1 MKTNG
6 DSRMG
11 LKRMSAESRCAVAKP
26 SIPIAIEGYNVKIF
40 TDNIEENALE
50 QIKELLSI
58 DVFSDKKIR
67 IMPDVH
73 AGAGC
78 VIGFTGDL
86 GDKVIPNIVGVDIGC
101 GMRILN
107 LGKLSEI
114 DFHAFHEH
122 ILGNVPSGMW
132 VREDKRGFKPLVGEE
147 MEIYREAKQLVTE
160 LYCYREIKDS
170 GRINKAI
177 GSLGGGNHFIEL
189 DKDDEG
195 NVYLVIHT
203 GSRNLGKQVADIY
216 QAKAVKHLTDGAD
229 EFEETIKR
237 TIEEYK
243 SAGRRSEL
251 QSVIKKMRKEHQ
263 DAEPNLPAALCYVE
277 GEGREHYLHDMRL
290 CQRWAVL
297 NRKLISLLLIRFFF
311 DKLKSDKVDDFPGVE
326 VKEEFE
332 SVHNYISDENIIR
345 KGSISA
351 AEGERC
357 IIPLN
362 MRDGSLLCT
371 GKGNPDWN
379 YSAPHGAG
387 RVLSRTQ
394 AYEKITI
401 EDFEASMQGIYSESV
416 NDFTRD
422 ESPMVYKPAEEI
434 IANIGDTVTIDTIIR
449 PIFNFK
455 AS

>member
-1 MKTNG
+1 M
-6 DSRMG
+6 
-11 LKRMSAESRCAVAKP
+11 
-26 SIPIAIEGYNVKIF
+26 KIF

-50 QIKELLSI
+50 QIKQLLSI

-107 LGKLSEI
+107 LGKLGDI

-122 ILGNVPSGMW
+122 IRGNVPSGAI
-132 VREDKRGFKPLVGEE
+132 VREDRFGLKPLEGEA
-147 MEIYREAKQLVTE
+147 MDIYREAKQLVGE
-160 LYCYREIKDS
+160 LACYREIKES
-170 GRINKAI
+170 KRIYKAI

-189 DKDDEG
+189 DKDDVG

-203 GSRNLGKQVADIY
+203 GSRNLGKQVAEIY
-216 QAKAVKHLTDGAD
+216 QAKAIRHLTVGAD
-229 EFEETIKR
+229 AFEENIQR

-243 SAGRRSEL
+243 AAGRRSEL
-251 QSVIKKMRKEHQ
+251 RAIVNKMRKEQ
-263 DAEPNLPAALCYVE
+263 PVSEPELPEDLCYVE
-277 GEGREHYLHDMRL
+277 GDARANYLHDMRL

-297 NRKLISLLLIRFFF
+297 NRKLISLLLLRF
-311 DKLKSDKVDDFPGVE
+311 FPGVE
-326 VKEEFE
+326 VREEFE
-332 SVHNYISDENIIR
+332 SVHNYISDKNIIR

-371 GKGNPDWN
+371 GKGNLDWN
-379 YSAPHGAG
+379 CSAPHGAG
-387 RVLSRTQ
+387 RMLSRTL
-394 AYEKITI
+394 AYEQITM
-401 EDFEASMQGIYSESV
+401 EDFQASMQGIYSESV
-416 NDFTRD
+416 NNFTRD
-422 ESPMVYKPAEEI
+422 ESPMAYKPASEI
-434 IANIGDTVTIDTIIR
+434 IANIGDTVRIDTIIR

-455 AS
+455 ASK

>member
-1 MKTNG
+1 MKT
-6 DSRMG
+6 
-11 LKRMSAESRCAVAKP
+11 
-26 SIPIAIEGYNVKIF
+26 IEGYDVKIF
-40 TDNIEENALE
+40 TDYIEESALR
-50 QIKELLSI
+50 QIRELLSI

-107 LGKLSEI
+107 LGKLTDI
-114 DFHAFHEH
+114 DYHSFHEH
-122 ILGNVPSGMW
+122 IRGNVPSGKI
-132 VREDKRGFKPLVGEE
+132 VREDKFGFKPLVGEE
-147 MEIYREAKQLVTE
+147 MEIYREAKTLVTE
-160 LYCYREIKDS
+160 LHCYRDLKDS

-189 DKDDEG
+189 DKDYDE

-203 GSRNLGKQVADIY
+203 GSRNLGKQVADLY
-216 QAKAVKHLTDGAD
+216 QAKAIKHLTEGTDQ
-229 EFEETIKR
+229 FEETIKR

-243 SAGRRSEL
+243 AAGCRTEL
-251 QSVIKKMRKEHQ
+251 QGVIKRMRKEQ
-263 DAEPNLPAALCYVE
+263 QLAEPSLPAALCYVE
-277 GEGREHYLHDMRL
+277 GEVREHYLHDMRI

-297 NRKLISLLLIRFFF
+297 NRKLISLLLMRFFP
-311 DKLKSDKVDDFPGVE
+311 DVAVL
-326 VKEEFE
+326 EEFE
-332 SVHNYISDENIIR
+332 SVHNYISDDNIIR

-351 AEGERC
+351 AVGERC

-379 YSAPHGAG
+379 RSAPHGAG

-394 AYEKITI
+394 AYAKITM

-422 ESPMVYKPAEEI
+422 ESPMVYKPASEI
-434 IANIGDTVTIDTIIR
+434 IANIGDTVAIDTIIR

-455 AS
+455 AP

>member
-1 MKTNG
+1 MKT
-6 DSRMG
+6 
-11 LKRMSAESRCAVAKP
+11 
-26 SIPIAIEGYNVKIF
+26 IEGYDVKIY
-40 TDNIEENALE
+40 TDRIDENALE
-50 QIKELLSI
+50 QIRELLSI

-86 GDKVIPNIVGVDIGC
+86 GDKVTPNIVGVDIGC

-107 LGKLSEI
+107 LGKLTGI
-114 DFHAFHEH
+114 DYHAFHEH
-122 ILGNVPSGMW
+122 IRGSVPSGMI
-132 VREDKRGFKPLVGEE
+132 VREDRFGFKPLVGEE
-147 MEIYREAKQLVTE
+147 MEIYRKAKQLVIE
-160 LYCYREIKDS
+160 LYCYRELKDS

-189 DKDDEG
+189 DKDDDG

-203 GSRNLGKQVADIY
+203 GSRNLGKQVAEIY
-216 QAKAVKHLTDGAD
+216 QAKAIKHLTDGAD
-229 EFEETIKR
+229 EFEENIGR

-243 SAGRRSEL
+243 AAGRRSEL
-251 QSVIKKMRKEHQ
+251 QSVIGKMRKAYR
-263 DAEPNLPAALCYVE
+263 DAEPSLPAALCYVE
-277 GEGREHYLHDMRL
+277 GEAREHYLHDMRL

-297 NRKLISLLLIRFFF
+297 NRRLIAMLLMRF
-311 DKLKSDKVDDFPGVE
+311 FPGVE

-332 SVHNYISDENIIR
+332 SIHNYISDDNMIR
-345 KGSISA
+345 KGAISA
-351 AEGERC
+351 AAGERC

-371 GKGNPDWN
+371 GKGNADWN
-379 YSAPHGAG
+379 CSAPHGAG

-394 AYEKITI
+394 AYEKITM
-401 EDFEASMQGIYSESV
+401 EDFAASMRGVYSESV
-416 NDFTRD
+416 NDYTRD
-422 ESPMVYKPAEEI
+422 ESPMVYKPASEI
-434 IANIGDTVTIDTIIR
+434 IANIGDTVNIDTIIR

-455 AS
+455 ACK

>member
-1 MKTNG
+1 MKT
-6 DSRMG
+6 
-11 LKRMSAESRCAVAKP
+11 
-26 SIPIAIEGYNVKIF
+26 IEGYDVKIF
-40 TDNIEENALE
+40 TDNIEESALR
-50 QIKELLSI
+50 QIKELLAI

-73 AGAGC
+73 AGEGC

-107 LGKLSEI
+107 LGRLTDI
-114 DFHAFHEH
+114 DYHAFNEH
-122 ILGNVPSGMW
+122 IRGNVPSGKI
-132 VREDKRGFKPLVGEE
+132 VREERFGFKPLAGEE
-147 MEIYREAKQLVTE
+147 MEIYREAKRLVAE
-160 LYCYREIKDS
+160 LYCYRELKDS

-189 DKDDEG
+189 DRDDEG

-203 GSRNLGKQVADIY
+203 GSRSLGKQVADIY
-216 QAKAVKHLTDGAD
+216 QARAVKHLTEGAD
-229 EFEETIKR
+229 ELEDRIRR

-243 SAGRRSEL
+243 AAGRRSEL
-251 QSVIKKMRKEHQ
+251 QGVILEMRRQQQKV
-263 DAEPNLPAALCYVE
+263 EPSLPAGLCYVE
-277 GEGREHYLHDMRL
+277 GEMRRQYLHDMRL

-297 NRKLISLLLIRFFF
+297 NRRLISLLLLSFF
-311 DKLKSDKVDDFPGVE
+311 SGVE
-326 VKEEFE
+326 VKDEFE
-332 SVHNYISDENIIR
+332 SVHNYISDDNIIR

-371 GKGNPDWN
+371 GIGNPDWN
-379 YSAPHGAG
+379 CSAPHGAG

-394 AYEKITI
+394 AYERITM
-401 EDFEASMQGIYSESV
+401 EDFEASMAGIYSESV

-434 IANIGDTVTIDTIIR
+434 IANIGGTVRIDSIIR

-455 AS
+455 AYK

>member
-1 MKTNG
+1 MK
-6 DSRMG
+6 
-11 LKRMSAESRCAVAKP
+11 K
-26 SIPIAIEGYNVKIF
+26 IEGYDVKIF

-86 GDKVIPNIVGVDIGC
+86 GDNVIPNIVGVDIGC

-114 DFHAFHEH
+114 EFHAFHEH
-122 ILGNVPSGMW
+122 IRGNVPSGMI
-132 VREDKRGFKPLVGEE
+132 VREDRFGFKPLVGEE
-147 MEIYREAKQLVTE
+147 MEIYREAEQLVTE
-160 LYCYREIKDS
+160 LHCYRELKDS
-170 GRINKAI
+170 RRINKAI

-189 DKDDEG
+189 DKDDEE

-229 EFEETIKR
+229 EFEETIKH

-243 SAGRRSEL
+243 AAGRRSEL

-263 DAEPNLPAALCYVE
+263 EAEPRLPAALCYVE

-297 NRKLISLLLIRFFF
+297 NRKLISLLLLRF
-311 DKLKSDKVDDFPGVE
+311 FPGVV

-379 YSAPHGAG
+379 CSAPHGAG

-394 AYEKITI
+394 AYEKITM

-422 ESPMVYKPAEEI
+422 ESPMVYKSAEEI
-434 IANIGDTVTIDTIIR
+434 IANIGETVNINTIIR

-455 AS
+455 ASK

>member
-1 MKTNG
+1 MKT
-6 DSRMG
+6 
-11 LKRMSAESRCAVAKP
+11 
-26 SIPIAIEGYNVKIF
+26 IEGHNVKIF
-40 TDNIEENALE
+40 TDNIEKNALE

-78 VIGFTGDL
+78 VIGFSGDL

-101 GMRILN
+101 GIRILN
-107 LGKLSEI
+107 LGKLSDI
-114 DFHAFHEH
+114 DIHAFHEH
-122 ILGNVPSGMW
+122 IRGNVPSGMI
-132 VREDKRGFKPLVGEE
+132 VREDRFGFKPLVGEE
-147 MEIYREAKQLVTE
+147 MEIYRDAKQLVTE
-160 LYCYREIKDS
+160 LFCYRELKDS

-195 NVYLVIHT
+195 YVYLVIHT
-203 GSRNLGKQVADIY
+203 GSRNLGKQVAEIY
-216 QAKAVKHLTDGAD
+216 QTKAIKHLTEGAD
-229 EFEETIKR
+229 ELEETIKR

-243 SAGRRSEL
+243 AAGRRSEL
-251 QSVIKKMRKEHQ
+251 QGVIKKMRKEYQ
-263 DAEPNLPAALCYVE
+263 TAEPSLPADLCYVE
-277 GEGREHYLHDMRL
+277 GEMREQYLHDMRL

-297 NRKLISLLLIRFFF
+297 NRKLISLLLLKFFN
-311 DKLKSDKVDDFPGVE
+311 E
-326 VKEEFE
+326 VQVLEEFE
-332 SVHNYISDENIIR
+332 FIHNYISDDNIIR

-379 YSAPHGAG
+379 CSAPHGAG

-394 AYEKITI
+394 AYEQIKM
-401 EDFEASMQGIYSESV
+401 EDFEDSMRGIYSESV

-422 ESPMVYKPAEEI
+422 ESPMVYKPSEEI
-434 IANIGDTVTIDTIIR
+434 ISNIGDTVSIDTIIR

-455 AS
+455 ASK

>member
-1 MKTNG
+1 MKT
-6 DSRMG
+6 
-11 LKRMSAESRCAVAKP
+11 
-26 SIPIAIEGYNVKIF
+26 IEGYDVKIF
-40 TDNIEENALE
+40 TDNIDENALE
-50 QIKELLSI
+50 QIKQLLSI

-114 DFHAFHEH
+114 DYHGFHEH
-122 ILGNVPSGMW
+122 IRENVPSGMW
-132 VREDKRGFKPLVGEE
+132 VRDDRHGFKPLVNEE
-147 MEIYREAKQLVTE
+147 MDIYREAKQLVTD

-170 GRINKAI
+170 GRINKSI

-243 SAGRRSEL
+243 AAGRRSEL
-251 QSVIKKMRKEHQ
+251 QCVIKKMRKEYHMK
-263 DAEPNLPAALCYVE
+263 EPSLPATLCYVE
-277 GEGREHYLHDMRL
+277 GEDRERYLHDMRL

-297 NRKLISLLLIRFFF
+297 NRKLISLLLMRF
-311 DKLKSDKVDDFPGVE
+311 FPGVE
-326 VKEEFE
+326 VKDEFE
-332 SVHNYISDENIIR
+332 SIHNYISDDNIIR
-345 KGSISA
+345 KGAISA
-351 AEGERC
+351 AATERC

-362 MRDGSLLCT
+362 MRDGSILCT
-371 GKGNPDWN
+371 GKGNSDWN
-379 YSAPHGAG
+379 CSAPHGAG

-394 AYEKITI
+394 AYEKIKM
-401 EDFEASMQGIYSESV
+401 EDFEASMRDIYSESV
-416 NDFTRD
+416 TESTRD
-422 ESPMVYKPAEEI
+422 ESPMVYKPSSEI
-434 IANIGDTVTIDTIIR
+434 IANISDTVTIDTIIR

-455 AS
+455 AQ

>member
-1 MKTNG
+1 MFVISNDRFDTRVPVRVWLSSEEK
-6 DSRMG
+6 
-11 LKRMSAESRCAVAKP
+11 
-26 SIPIAIEGYNVKIF
+26 
-40 TDNIEENALE
+40 IEEGCLKQAVHLA
-50 QIKELLSI
+50 KLPFVHRWVSL
-58 DVFSDKKIR
+58 
-67 IMPDVH
+67 MPDTH
-73 AGAGC
+73 MGMGMPIGG
-78 VIGFTGDL
+78 VIAAKGTI
-86 GDKVIPNIVGVDIGC
+86 IPNAVGSDIGC
-101 GMRILN
+101 GMIFVPMNVQLAQIQ
-107 LGKLSEI
+107 GI
-114 DFHAFHEH
+114 MT
-122 ILGNVPSGMW
+122 GNGSLIQL
-132 VREDKRGFKPLVGEE
+132 LVGDILRNIPTGINRYKMPQESAVLD
-147 MEIYREAKQLVTE
+147 RAKEQME
-160 LYCYREIKDS
+160 LYEQNPELT
-170 GRINKAI
+170 GLI
-177 GSLGGGNHFIEL
+177 GDGYYQTGTLGGGNHFIEL

-216 QAKAVKHLTDGAD
+216 QNRAIKHLTEGAD

-243 SAGRRSEL
+243 AAGRRSEL
-251 QSVIKKMRKEHQ
+251 QSVIKQMRKSQQ
-263 DAEPNLPAALCYVE
+263 DAEPMLPRDLCYVE
-277 GEGREHYLHDMRL
+277 NDAREDYLHDMRI

-297 NRKLISLLLIRFFF
+297 NRKLISLLLLKFFPN
-311 DKLKSDKVDDFPGVE
+311 VNIV
-326 VKEEFE
+326 EEFE
-332 SVHNYISDENIIR
+332 SIHNYISNNNIIR

-379 YSAPHGAG
+379 CSAPHGAG
-387 RVLSRTQ
+387 RVLSRTK
-394 AYEKITI
+394 AYEKISM

-422 ESPMVYKPAEEI
+422 ESPMVYKPADEI
-434 IANIGDTVTIDTIIR
+434 IANIGDTVSIDTIIR

>member
-1 MKTNG
+1 MKT
-6 DSRMG
+6 
-11 LKRMSAESRCAVAKP
+11 
-26 SIPIAIEGYNVKIF
+26 IEGYDVKIF
-40 TDNIEENALE
+40 TDNIEENALA

-58 DVFSDKKIR
+58 DVFADKKIR

-78 VIGFTGDL
+78 VIGFTGNL

-107 LGKLSEI
+107 LGKLSDI
-114 DFHAFHEH
+114 DYHAFHEH
-122 ILGNVPSGMW
+122 IRANVPSGMI
-132 VREDKRGFKPLVGEE
+132 VREDRFGFKPLVGDD
-147 MEIYREAKQLVTE
+147 MEIYRQAKRLVAE
-160 LYCYREIKDS
+160 LHCYRNLKDS

-189 DKDDEG
+189 DKDDDG

-216 QAKAVKHLTDGAD
+216 QAKAVKHLTDGND

-243 SAGRRSEL
+243 ASGRRSEL
-251 QSVIKKMRKEHQ
+251 QSVIKKMRHEHKES
-263 DAEPNLPAALCYVE
+263 EPSLPSALCYVE
-277 GEGREHYLHDMRL
+277 GITRDEYLHDMRL
-290 CQRWAVL
+290 CQRWASL
-297 NRKLISLLLIRFFF
+297 NRRLIAMLLMRFFP
-311 DKLKSDKVDDFPGVE
+311 DVE
-326 VKEEFE
+326 VKEMFE
-332 SVHNYISDENIIR
+332 SVHNYISDDNIIR

-351 AEGERC
+351 SDGERC

-394 AYEKITI
+394 AYEKISM
-401 EDFEASMQGIYSESV
+401 EDFKASMQGIYSESV

>member
-1 MKTNG
+1 MKTF
-6 DSRMG
+6 
-11 LKRMSAESRCAVAKP
+11 
-26 SIPIAIEGYNVKIF
+26 EGYDVKIF
-40 TDNIEENALE
+40 TDNIEENAIE

-58 DVFSDKKIR
+58 DVFADKKIR

-78 VIGFTGDL
+78 VIGFTGNL

-101 GMRILN
+101 GMLILN
-107 LGKLSEI
+107 LGKLTDI

-122 ILGNVPSGMW
+122 IRSNVPSGMI
-132 VREDKRGFKPLVGEE
+132 VREDRFGFKPLVGEE
-147 MEIYREAKQLVTE
+147 MDIYREAKELVIQLR
-160 LYCYREIKDS
+160 CYRSLKDS

-189 DKDDEG
+189 DKDDAVD
-195 NVYLVIHT
+195 VYLVIHT

-216 QAKAVKHLTDGAD
+216 QAKAVKHLTDGDD

-243 SAGRRSEL
+243 AAGRRNEL
-251 QSVIKKMRKEHQ
+251 QGVIKKMRKEHEE
-263 DAEPNLPAALCYVE
+263 AEPALPAALCYVE
-277 GEGREHYLHDMRL
+277 GQAREDYLHDMRL
-290 CQRWAVL
+290 CQQWAVL
-297 NRKLISLLLIRFFF
+297 NRKLISLLLLRFF
-311 DKLKSDKVDDFPGVE
+311 PGIE
-326 VKEEFE
+326 IKDQFE
-332 SVHNYISDENIIR
+332 SVHNYISDDNMVR

-351 AEGERC
+351 KKGERS

-394 AYEKITI
+394 AYEQIKM
-401 EDFEASMQGIYSESV
+401 EDFEESMKGIYSESV
-416 NDFTRD
+416 NDSTRD

-434 IANIGDTVTIDTIIR
+434 MANIADTVSVDNIIK

>member
-1 MKTNG
+1 MKTI
-6 DSRMG
+6 D
-11 LKRMSAESRCAVAKP
+11 
-26 SIPIAIEGYNVKIF
+26 GYDVKIF
-40 TDNIEENALE
+40 TDNIEETALE

-101 GMRILN
+101 GMRVLN
-107 LGKLSEI
+107 LGRISEI
-114 DFHAFHEH
+114 DYHAFNEH
-122 ILGNVPSGMW
+122 ILGNVPSGKI
-132 VREDKRGFKPLVGEE
+132 VREDRFGFKPLVGEE
-147 MEIYREAKQLVTE
+147 MDIYREAKQLVTE
-160 LYCYREIKDS
+160 LYCYRELKDT

-189 DKDDEG
+189 DKDDED

-216 QAKAVKHLTDGAD
+216 QAKAIKHLTAGAD
-229 EFEETIKR
+229 EFEQTIRR

-243 SAGRRSEL
+243 AAGRRAEL
-251 QSVIKKMRKEHQ
+251 QNVIQKMRKDYQE
-263 DAEPNLPAALCYVE
+263 AEPSLPTDLCYVE
-277 GEGREHYLHDMRL
+277 GDAREQYLHDMRL

-297 NRKLISLLLIRFFF
+297 NRRLISLLLLRF
-311 DKLKSDKVDDFPGVE
+311 FPGVE

-332 SVHNYISDENIIR
+332 SVHNYISDANIIR

-362 MRDGSLLCT
+362 MRDGSLICT

-379 YSAPHGAG
+379 CSAPHGAG

-394 AYEKITI
+394 AYEKITM

-434 IANIGDTVTIDTIIR
+434 ISNIGDTVNIDTIIR

-455 AS
+455 ASK

>member
-1 MKTNG
+1 MKT
-6 DSRMG
+6 
-11 LKRMSAESRCAVAKP
+11 
-26 SIPIAIEGYNVKIF
+26 IEGYDVKIF

-58 DVFSDKKIR
+58 EVFSDKKIR

-78 VIGFTGDL
+78 VIGFTGNL

-107 LGKLSEI
+107 LGKLHDI

-122 ILGNVPSGMW
+122 IRGNVPSGMI
-132 VREDKRGFKPLVGEE
+132 VREDRFGFKPLVGKE

-243 SAGRRSEL
+243 AAGRRSEL
-251 QSVIKKMRKEHQ
+251 QSVIKEMRKEHL

-277 GEGREHYLHDMRL
+277 GEARKQYLHDMRL

-297 NRKLISLLLIRFFF
+297 NRKLISLLLMRFFF
-311 DKLKSDKVDDFPGVE
+311 DKLKSDKVDDFPE
-326 VKEEFE
+326 VKVIEEFE
-332 SVHNYISDENIIR
+332 SVHNYISDDNIIR

-351 AEGERC
+351 TEGERC

-379 YSAPHGAG
+379 CSAPHGAG

-394 AYEKITI
+394 AYEKITM
-401 EDFEASMQGIYSESV
+401 EDFEASMHGIYSESV

-434 IANIGDTVTIDTIIR
+434 IANIGDTVNIDTIIR

-455 AS
+455 ASK

>member
-1 MKTNG
+1 MKT
-6 DSRMG
+6 
-11 LKRMSAESRCAVAKP
+11 
-26 SIPIAIEGYNVKIF
+26 IEGYDVKIF
-40 TDNIEENALE
+40 TDNIEENAIE

-58 DVFSDKKIR
+58 DVFADKKIR

-78 VIGFTGDL
+78 VIGFTGNL

-101 GMRILN
+101 GMLILN
-107 LGKLSEI
+107 LGKLTDI

-122 ILGNVPSGMW
+122 IRSNVPSGMI
-132 VREDKRGFKPLVGEE
+132 VREDRFGFKPLVGEE
-147 MEIYREAKQLVTE
+147 MDIYREAKELVIQLR
-160 LYCYREIKDS
+160 CYRSLKDS

-189 DKDDEG
+189 DKDDAG
-195 NVYLVIHT
+195 DVYLVIHT
-203 GSRNLGKQVADIY
+203 GSRNLGKLVADIY
-216 QAKAVKHLTDGAD
+216 QAKAVKHLTDGDD

-243 SAGRRSEL
+243 AAGRRNEL
-251 QSVIKKMRKEHQ
+251 QGVIKKMRKEHEE
-263 DAEPNLPAALCYVE
+263 AEPALPAALCYVE
-277 GEGREHYLHDMRL
+277 GQAREDYLHDMRL
-290 CQRWAVL
+290 CQQWAVL
-297 NRKLISLLLIRFFF
+297 NRKLISLLLLRFFSGI
-311 DKLKSDKVDDFPGVE
+311 DIKDQ
-326 VKEEFE
+326 FE
-332 SVHNYISDENIIR
+332 SVHNYISDDNMVR

-351 AEGERC
+351 KKGERS

-394 AYEKITI
+394 AYEQIKM
-401 EDFEASMQGIYSESV
+401 EDFEESMKGIYSESV
-416 NDFTRD
+416 NDSTRD
-422 ESPMVYKPAEEI
+422 ESPMVYKPADEI
-434 IANIGDTVTIDTIIR
+434 IANIADTVSVNNIIK

>member
-1 MKTNG
+1 MRT
-6 DSRMG
+6 
-11 LKRMSAESRCAVAKP
+11 
-26 SIPIAIEGYNVKIF
+26 IEGYDVKIF
-40 TDNIEENALE
+40 TDNIEANALE

-107 LGKLSEI
+107 LGKISEI
-114 DFHAFHEH
+114 EFFAKQSDFVDYHAFHEH
-122 ILGNVPSGMW
+122 IRGNVPSGMF
-132 VREDKRGFKPLVGEE
+132 VREDRFGFKPLVSEE
-147 MEIYREAKQLVTE
+147 MEIYRKAKQLVTE

-189 DKDDEG
+189 DTDDEG

-243 SAGRRSEL
+243 AAGRRSEL
-251 QSVIKKMRKEHQ
+251 QNVIKMMRKAHQ
-263 DAEPNLPAALCYVE
+263 DKEPSLPADLCYVE
-277 GEGREHYLHDMRL
+277 GDVRAQYLHDMRI
-290 CQRWAVL
+290 CQQWAIL
-297 NRKLISLLLIRFFF
+297 NRKLISLLLLRFF
-311 DKLKSDKVDDFPGVE
+311 PN
-326 VKEEFE
+326 VKINEEFE
-332 SVHNYISDENIIR
+332 AVHNYISDDNIIR

-351 AEGERC
+351 AKGERC

-362 MRDGSLLCT
+362 MRDGSLICT

-394 AYEKITI
+394 AYEKITM
-401 EDFEASMQGIYSESV
+401 EEFEASMQGIYSESV

-422 ESPMVYKPAEEI
+422 ESPMVYKPAAEI
-434 IANIGDTVTIDTIIR
+434 IANIGETVNIDNVIR

-455 AS
+455 ASK

>member
-1 MKTNG
+1 MKT
-6 DSRMG
+6 
-11 LKRMSAESRCAVAKP
+11 
-26 SIPIAIEGYNVKIF
+26 IEGHDVKIF
-40 TDNIEENALE
+40 TNNIEENALE
-50 QIKELLSI
+50 QIKTLLSI

-107 LGKLSEI
+107 IGKLTDI
-114 DFHAFHEH
+114 DFHAFNEH
-122 ILGNVPSGMW
+122 IRSSVPSGKM
-132 VREDKRGFKPLVGEE
+132 VREDRFGFKPLVGQE
-147 MEIYREAKQLVTE
+147 MEIYRDAKQLVTE
-160 LYCYREIKDS
+160 LFCYRELKDS

-195 NVYLVIHT
+195 YVYLVIHT
-203 GSRNLGKQVADIY
+203 GSRNLGKQVAEIY
-216 QAKAVKHLTDGAD
+216 QAKAIKHLTDGTD
-229 EFEETIKR
+229 ELEETIKR

-251 QSVIKKMRKEHQ
+251 QGVIKKMRKEYQ
-263 DAEPNLPAALCYVE
+263 TAKPSLPADLCYVE
-277 GEGREHYLHDMRL
+277 GEMREQYLHDMRL

-297 NRKLISLLLIRFFF
+297 NRKLISLLLLKFF
-311 DKLKSDKVDDFPGVE
+311 DE
-326 VKEEFE
+326 VNIVEEFE
-332 SVHNYISDENIIR
+332 SVHNYISDDNIIR

-351 AEGERC
+351 ASGVRC

-362 MRDGSLLCT
+362 MRDGSLICT

-379 YSAPHGAG
+379 SSAPHGAG

-394 AYEKITI
+394 AYEQIKM
-401 EDFEASMQGIYSESV
+401 EDFEESMRGIYSESI

-434 IANIGDTVTIDTIIR
+434 ISNIWDTVSIDTIIR
-449 PIFNFK
+449 PIFNYK
-455 AS
+455 ASK

>member
-1 MKTNG
+1 MKT
-6 DSRMG
+6 
-11 LKRMSAESRCAVAKP
+11 
-26 SIPIAIEGYNVKIF
+26 IEGHDVKIF

-50 QIKELLSI
+50 QIKTLLSI

-101 GMRILN
+101 GMRILK
-107 LGKLSEI
+107 LGKLSDI
-114 DFHAFHEH
+114 DFHAFHEF
-122 ILGNVPSGMW
+122 IRANVPSGKIA
-132 VREDKRGFKPLVGEE
+132 REDKFGFKPLIGEE
-147 MEIYREAKQLVTE
+147 MDIYREAKQLVTE
-160 LYCYREIKDS
+160 LHCYRELKDS
-170 GRINKAI
+170 GRINKSI
-177 GSLGGGNHFIEL
+177 GTLGGGNHFIEL
-189 DKDDEG
+189 DKDDDD
-195 NVYLVIHT
+195 NVFLVIHT

-216 QAKAVKHLTDGAD
+216 QRKAIRHMTDGAD
-229 EFEETIKR
+229 EFDRKLKEMIAEYKAVGRKSEIQAEIKR
-237 TIEEYK
+237 
-243 SAGRRSEL
+243 RS
-251 QSVIKKMRKEHQ
+251 KEQ
-263 DAEPNLPAALCYVE
+263 QLACPLLPEALCYVE
-277 GEGREHYLHDMRL
+277 GDNREHYLHDMRL

-297 NRKLISLLLIRFFF
+297 NRKLIARLLLKFFPEIQP
-311 DKLKSDKVDDFPGVE
+311 SDE
-326 VKEEFE
+326 WE
-332 SVHNYISDENIIR
+332 SVHNYISDDNIIR

-351 AEGERC
+351 AVGEKC

-362 MRDGSLLCT
+362 MRDGSLICI

-379 YSAPHGAG
+379 CSAPHGAG

-394 AYEKITI
+394 AYEQITMA
-401 EDFEASMQGIYSESV
+401 DFEESMKGIYSESV

-422 ESPMVYKPAEEI
+422 ESPMVYKPASEI
-434 IANIGDTVTIDTIIR
+434 ITNIGPTVDIETIIR

>member
-1 MKTNG
+1 MKT
-6 DSRMG
+6 
-11 LKRMSAESRCAVAKP
+11 
-26 SIPIAIEGYNVKIF
+26 IEGHNVKIF
-40 TDNIEENALE
+40 TDNVEESAIN
-50 QIKELLSI
+50 QIQRLLSI

-101 GMRILN
+101 GMRVLN
-107 LGKLSEI
+107 LGKIDGI

-122 ILGNVPSGMW
+122 IRSNVPSGMI
-132 VREDKRGFKPLVGEE
+132 VREDKFGF
-147 MEIYREAKQLVTE
+147 KQLVDEEMDIYRQAKAMVTE
-160 LYCYREIKDS
+160 LRCYRELLNTS
-170 GRINKAI
+170 RINKAI

-216 QAKAVKHLTDGAD
+216 QKRAVKHLTEGAD
-229 EFEETIKR
+229 DFEALIAR

-243 SAGRRSEL
+243 AAGRRSEL
-251 QSVIKKMRKEHQ
+251 QGVIKKMRKEQ
-263 DAEPNLPAALCYVE
+263 KEAEPVLPAELCYLE
-277 GEGREHYLHDMRL
+277 GDAREDYLHDMRI
-290 CQRWAVL
+290 CQQWAVL
-297 NRKLISLLLIRFFF
+297 NRRLISLLLLRF
-311 DKLKSDKVDDFPGVE
+311 FPGVD
-326 VKEEFE
+326 VVDEFE
-332 SVHNYISDENIIR
+332 SIHNYISDDNLIR
-345 KGSISA
+345 KGAISA
-351 AEGERC
+351 GKGERC
-357 IIPLN
+357 IIPMN
-362 MRDGSLLCT
+362 MRDGSLICI

-394 AYEKITI
+394 AYAQITMA
-401 EDFEASMQGIYSESV
+401 DFEEAMQGIYSESV

-422 ESPMVYKPAEEI
+422 ESPMAYKPTAEI
-434 IANIGDTVTIDTIIR
+434 IANIGPTVSIDTVIR

-455 AS
+455 ASK